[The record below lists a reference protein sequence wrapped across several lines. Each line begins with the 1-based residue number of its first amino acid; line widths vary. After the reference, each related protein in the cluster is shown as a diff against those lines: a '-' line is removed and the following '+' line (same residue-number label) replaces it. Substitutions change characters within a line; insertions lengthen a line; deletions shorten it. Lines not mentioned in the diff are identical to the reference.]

1 MSFSRLLLLGAAAAS
16 IAACGSSSD
25 TTLVTPDPAALVR
38 FVNAVPDTGFMDFRF
53 TDAVEGVPST
63 PFVNLPFRGGF
74 DRAYQRVNVGPHH
87 IRVFMG
93 SANTIRIKNPAT
105 PLLPLDSV
113 DITNVPSIV
122 STVMG
127 DTTFTFAL
135 GVHYTFVFYGS
146 ARAGAQKFVILT
158 DNIAAAPSGN
168 FSLRAANLNTTAQ
181 DVYVNSS
188 TTILPAVGGTPGYP
202 NVAPLTATS
211 YINIPLAVA
220 GSNYAVSAADV
231 GTTTPARSTLMPV
244 GTAAVAE
251 VPGVSAALSPTA
263 GSRVGGVFTA
273 YIFPASTTGSKAA
286 SFATPG
292 VVLQADKQP

>member
-158 DNIAAAPSGN
+158 DN
-168 FSLRAANLNTTAQ
+168 
-181 DVYVNSS
+181 SS

-273 YIFPASTTGSKAA
+273 YIFPASTAGSKAA
-286 SFATPG
+286 SFPNPG